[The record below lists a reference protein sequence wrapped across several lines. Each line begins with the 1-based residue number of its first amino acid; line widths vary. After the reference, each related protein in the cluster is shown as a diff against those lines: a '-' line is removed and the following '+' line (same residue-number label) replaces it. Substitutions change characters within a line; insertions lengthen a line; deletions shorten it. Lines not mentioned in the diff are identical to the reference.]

1 VWDISWQ
8 SNASFCYG
16 MEASRPDLPFEPRHD
31 SGGVAMLIRWSFFFF
46 LPLFSLLL
54 DFHAWILKFLKQPFN
69 LFFLH
74 ICSMLFWL
82 LFILFETI
90 YKIEKK
96 IQCHPPLIFLSVRF
110 SPYFFITIY
119 FIGHNF
125 LNWIFLWF
133 HPPLVFFSYQIW
145 FLFIYF
151 FAISFLLWKKN

>member
-1 VWDISWQ
+1 
-8 SNASFCYG
+8 
-16 MEASRPDLPFEPRHD
+16 MEAPHRDLPFEPRHD
-31 SGGVAMLIRWSFFFF
+31 SGGVAMLIRWSFFFL

-54 DFHAWILKFLKQPFN
+54 DFHAWIFKFLKQPFN

-74 ICSMLFWL
+74 IWSMLFWL

-96 IQCHPPLIFLSVRF
+96 FNVILLWFFYLSDLVLI
-110 SPYFFITIY
+110 FFITIC

-133 HPPLVFFSYQIW
+133 HPPLVFFPIRFDSYLFIFLL
-145 FLFIYF
+145 FLFYF
-151 FAISFLLWKKN
+151 GKKIKLRFFFRFQH